1 MVAKKQ
7 TFEASMT
14 ALEEIVRKLEQGDAS
29 LEEAIALYQQ
39 GMTSSKQCHEQ
50 LQVAEQ
56 QLVAVVNEDG
66 TTQPFATDGEN

>member
-1 MVAKKQ
+1 MVEKKQ

-39 GMTSSKQCHEQ
+39 GMTLSKQCHEQ
-50 LQVAEQ
+50 LQIAEQ